1 MNSVVFF
8 FEFEFKL
15 EFKHIYFSSS
25 SSTKTIEFSEFEFKF
40 AALVERASAF
50 TAVHLGLIPS
60 RVKPMT
66 LKVVFTASL
75 LDAQGQCG
83 EQAGKFTCCAF
94 EKGT

>member
-1 MNSVVFF
+1 MNSIVFF
-8 FEFEFKL
+8 FEFELKL

-25 SSTKTIEFSEFEFKF
+25 SSSSTQTIEFSEFEFKF

-60 RVKPMT
+60 RVKPMI

-75 LDAQGQCG
+75 LDAQH
-83 EQAGKFTCCAF
+83 
-94 EKGT
+94 